1 MTETEYQSKLDKY
14 ADLAVQIGVNVQ
26 PGQILV
32 VNAPIT
38 AAEFVHL
45 ITAKAYAIGASQ
57 VKVNWSD
64 EFVTRQQFEHAA
76 PEVFTKPP
84 TWFAGEM
91 TELAENGAAFLS
103 VIAENPDALKG
114 IDPERIANFQKTRGA
129 ALTKYRELQMS
140 DKVSWSIV
148 AIPSQP
154 WADKVFPELPADERV
169 GKLWEA
175 IFHTVRLDRED
186 PVAAWQ
192 EHLDTLEQK
201 ADVLNSKKYHSLH
214 YIAPG
219 TDLTIELPEG
229 HVWAQGDSIN
239 AQGHSFV
246 ANMPTEE
253 VFTAPKKTGV
263 NGTVRSTK
271 PLSYGGNIIDG
282 FSITFEQGKITSV
295 TAEQGQEA
303 LEYLIS
309 LDEGAKYLGEV
320 ALVPHQSPISESGIL
335 YFNTLFD
342 ENASNHLAIGTA
354 YAFCLKG
361 GKEMNQ
367 EELTAR
373 GLNNSVTHVDF
384 MIGSGEMD
392 IYGITADGTREP
404 VFLKGNWAF

>member
-1 MTETEYQSKLDKY
+1 MTQLEAQLSKY

-26 PGQILV
+26 PGQTLIV
-32 VNAPIT
+32 SAPIS
-38 AAEFVHL
+38 AAEFVRL

-64 EFVTRQQFEHAA
+64 EFITRQQFEHAA

-91 TELAENGAAFLS
+91 TEFAENGAAFLH
-103 VIAENPDALKG
+103 VIAEDPDALKG
-114 IDPERIANFQKTRGA
+114 IDPERIANFQKTRGE

-148 AIPSQP
+148 AIPSQA
-154 WADKVFPELPADERV
+154 WADKVFPDVPADERID
-169 GKLWEA
+169 KLWEA

-201 ADVLNSKKYHSLH
+201 ANVLNAKKYKSLH

-219 TDLTIELPEG
+219 TDLSIELPEG
-229 HVWAQGDSIN
+229 HLWAQGDSIN
-239 AQGHSFV
+239 AKGHSFV

-253 VFTAPKKTGV
+253 VFTAPLKTGV
-263 NGTVRSTK
+263 NGTVRATK

-282 FSITFEQGKITSV
+282 FSITFEQGRIVNV

-303 LEYLIS
+303 LEYLIG

-320 ALVPHQSPISESGIL
+320 ALVPHKSPISESNIL

-354 YAFCLKG
+354 YAFCLEG
-361 GKEMNQ
+361 GKDMNK
-367 EELTAR
+367 EELIAR
-373 GLNNSVTHVDF
+373 GLNTSVTHVDF
-384 MIGSGEMD
+384 MIGSAEMD
-392 IYGITADGTREP
+392 IYGITADDTREP